1 MHVIDIIVN
10 NYYTTNSHFAWAD
23 QARARI
29 LVVLESALQQLTRN
43 SLYDN
48 RACISIRSELRKDP
62 KLTACSHAETTSYWN
77 NTFMTSVTW
86 QPISQ

>member
-23 QARARI
+23 QTRARI

-48 RACISIRSELRKDP
+48 RACISLRSEERIQNSLHVQMQR
-62 KLTACSHAETTSYWN
+62 LQVIGTTLL
-77 NTFMTSVTW
+77 
-86 QPISQ
+86 